1 MINFNLEVIVLK
13 PLENSYNT
21 RNQSLDLKTVHFGER
36 NVKIGPKLPKIL
48 HILMLI
54 FFAFFAPL
62 FFAKKAKN
70 ANKFFAKKI
79 AKNGKSRHECKIHH
93 ANFVH
98 AFSCECYKGF
108 LTN

>member
-1 MINFNLEVIVLK
+1 MIVLK

-36 NVKIGPKLPKIL
+36 NVKIRPKLPKVL

-54 FFAFFAPL
+54 FFAFFAFFAHL

-79 AKNGKSRHECKIHH
+79 AKNGKST
-93 ANFVH
+93 ANANLV
-98 AFSCECYKGF
+98 
-108 LTN
+108 

>member
-13 PLENSYNT
+13 PLDNSYNT
-21 RNQSLDLKTVHFGER
+21 RNQSLDFKTVHFGER

-79 AKNGKSRHECKIHH
+79 AKNGKSST
-93 ANFVH
+93 NSVH
-98 AFSCECYKGF
+98 LYSLFSKRP
-108 LTN
+108 